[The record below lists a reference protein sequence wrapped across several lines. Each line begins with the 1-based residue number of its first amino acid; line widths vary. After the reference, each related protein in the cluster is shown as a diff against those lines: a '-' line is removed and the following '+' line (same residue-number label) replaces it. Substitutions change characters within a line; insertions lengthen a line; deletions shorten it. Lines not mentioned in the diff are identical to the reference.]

1 MNAEESSA
9 LIRQFVEFCPE
20 NTTIKFTMVSVK
32 STHYVTTTDNN
43 SLLVGSR
50 HATGSVALSTKQ
62 RFPGGQGGIGE
73 IKESVETQ
81 IIKLYLVI

>member
-32 STHYVTTTDNN
+32 STTDNN

-62 RFPGGQGGIGE
+62 RFPGGQGGVGE
-73 IKESVETQ
+73 IKESFETQ